1 MSNPLSLGADIGVA
15 VHNFAI
21 GRAAETEAYCREA
34 SRSDTHFPKSQN
46 CSPCVGQNT
55 QRMIS

>member
-1 MSNPLSLGADIGVA
+1 MSKPLSLGADIGVA

-34 SRSDTHFPKSQN
+34 RRSDTHFPKSQN
-46 CSPCVGQNT
+46 YSACLGQN
-55 QRMIS
+55 SSG